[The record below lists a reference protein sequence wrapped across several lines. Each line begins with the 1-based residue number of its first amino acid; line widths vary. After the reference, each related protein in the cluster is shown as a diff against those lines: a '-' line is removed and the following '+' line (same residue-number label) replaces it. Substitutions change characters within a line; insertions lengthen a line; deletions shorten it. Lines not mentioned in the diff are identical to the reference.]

1 MWYSVCKFIVMNT
14 YEQFM
19 LASFYIGWGII
30 ISIALLSVIGDLIP
44 NTKVGKK
51 IRRFLGDNFVD

>member
-1 MWYSVCKFIVMNT
+1 MWYSVCKFIVMKT

-30 ISIALLSVIGDLIP
+30 ILIVLLSVIGDLIP

-51 IRRFLGDNFVD
+51 IRRFFGDNFVD

>member
-1 MWYSVCKFIVMNT
+1 MKT

-30 ISIALLSVIGDLIP
+30 ISIVLLNIIGDLIP

-51 IRRFLGDNFVD
+51 IRRFFGDNFVD